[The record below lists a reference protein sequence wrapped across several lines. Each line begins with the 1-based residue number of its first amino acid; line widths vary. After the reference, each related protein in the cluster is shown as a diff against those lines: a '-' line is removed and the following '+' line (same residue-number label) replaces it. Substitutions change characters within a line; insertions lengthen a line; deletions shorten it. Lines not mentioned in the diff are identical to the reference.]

1 MDKTKQKL
9 TEPSDRVQPNIRI
22 ENLAV
27 DVRYAD
33 SVAKNVAANHYI
45 VFRGG
50 RRRPTHND

>member
-9 TEPSDRVQPNIRI
+9 TEPSDSVQPNIRI
-22 ENLAV
+22 ENLAI

-33 SVAKNVAANHYI
+33 SIAKNVAANHYI
-45 VFRGG
+45 VFHGG